1 MASDIQ
7 ATVIKT
13 VQGVGYLS
21 AFILSL
27 VICVP
32 MSMNQDQFK
41 GRCLLFSTGTWQ
53 EKDGQFLVNWASQ
66 AYCNYTIF
74 VAVIMF
80 VISVIQFSRFVKFL
94 RRGRDSSFFSAFV
107 DVLVNILMCIM
118 VLIAACF
125 VSVGLNTWCGQMTK
139 RFPTCSEAGGSVIDK
154 EDGIDPSGF
163 YFQMS
168 VAQFGVWLS
177 FTIWVMLLTFS
188 VVKLC
193 RYHHEEN
200 LRVSM
205 AKERKRLLNED
216 LVSEVPVNPTN
227 HQYGRNRR
235 LMRNQNEDRFEEVT
249 NSADDQG
256 ATTNQGLVN
265 DNNEDYQ
272 VENSSF
278 QQQHSAQNSISNANL
293 VIESSN
299 MEHNDGSLS
308 SMASSQH
315 SYNSLPKGNQI
326 HIDQRPDLL
335 K

>member
-1 MASDIQ
+1 
-7 ATVIKT
+7 
-13 VQGVGYLS
+13 
-21 AFILSL
+21 
-27 VICVP
+27 
-32 MSMNQDQFK
+32 
-41 GRCLLFSTGTWQ
+41 
-53 EKDGQFLVNWASQ
+53 
-66 AYCNYTIF
+66 
-74 VAVIMF
+74 
-80 VISVIQFSRFVKFL
+80 
-94 RRGRDSSFFSAFV
+94 
-107 DVLVNILMCIM
+107 
-118 VLIAACF
+118 
-125 VSVGLNTWCGQMTK
+125 
-139 RFPTCSEAGGSVIDK
+139 
-154 EDGIDPSGF
+154 
-163 YFQMS
+163 
-168 VAQFGVWLS
+168 
-177 FTIWVMLLTFS
+177 
-188 VVKLC
+188 
-193 RYHHEEN
+193 
-200 LRVSM
+200 M

-335 K
+335 KWSPIRRQHVSKQKGCYQDRHMLLLRHLKLLRKAHFLSIQLNFLKIT